1 MPSSAGSRSRAS
13 SRCRRS
19 SIPSPQT
26 TELLEAA
33 MRKLLA
39 ALYSALVYVL
49 FLGVFLYAI
58 GFVENVLVPKSID
71 SDTSGSVAISLLID
85 AGLLA
90 LFAVQ
95 HSLMAR
101 PGFKRLWTRIVPLE
115 IERSTFVLF
124 ASLALALVCCQ
135 WRSLPQPVWSVDG
148 PFAATALLA
157 VSWAGWGLLLLS
169 TFLISHFHLFGL
181 SQGFSRLLGHELPE
195 PAFATP
201 LLYRWLR
208 HPIYAGFILAFWAAP
223 RMSMGHLFFA
233 VATTGYIFLG
243 IWFEERD
250 LIGQF
255 GDRYRQYRATVGM
268 LVPKLRLAWSR
279 KGVAH

>member
-1 MPSSAGSRSRAS
+1 
-13 SRCRRS
+13 
-19 SIPSPQT
+19 
-26 TELLEAA
+26 
-33 MRKLLA
+33 MRQLLA

-71 SDTSGSVAISLLID
+71 SGTSGSVASSLLID
-85 AGLLA
+85 AGLLV

-101 PGFKRLWTRIVPLE
+101 PGFKRLWTRIVPWD

-124 ASLALALVCCQ
+124 ASLVLALMCWQ
-135 WRSLPQPVWSVDG
+135 WRPLPQPVWSIEN
-148 PFAATALLA
+148 PIAARVLLV
-157 VSWAGWGLLLLS
+157 VSWSGWGLLLLS
-169 TFLISHFHLFGL
+169 TFLISHFQLFGL
-181 SQGFSRLLGHELPE
+181 SQGFARLLGLKLPE

-201 LLYRWLR
+201 FLYRWLR

-223 RMSMGHLFFA
+223 HMSLGHLFFA
-233 VATTGYIFLG
+233 VATTGYIFVG

-250 LIGQF
+250 LIAHF

-268 LVPKLRLAWSR
+268 LVPRIRLASPR
-279 KGVAH
+279 KRVAQ

>member
-1 MPSSAGSRSRAS
+1 
-13 SRCRRS
+13 
-19 SIPSPQT
+19 
-26 TELLEAA
+26 

-39 ALYSALVYVL
+39 ALYSTLVYVF

-71 SDTSGSVAISLLID
+71 SGTGDSIAGSLLID

-95 HSLMAR
+95 HSVMAR
-101 PGFKRLWTRIVPLE
+101 PGFKRLWTRVVPWD

-124 ASLALALVCCQ
+124 ASLVLALVCWQ
-135 WRSLPQPVWSVDG
+135 WRSLPQLVWSIEDPIAIKV
-148 PFAATALLA
+148 LLV
-157 VSWAGWGLLLLS
+157 VSWSGWGLLLLS

-181 SQGFSRLLGHELPE
+181 SQSFVRLLGRNLPE
-195 PAFATP
+195 PAFVTP
-201 LLYRWLR
+201 FLYRWLR
-208 HPIYAGFILAFWAAP
+208 HPIYAGFIVAFWAAP
-223 RMSMGHLFFA
+223 HMSLGHLFFA
-233 VATTGYIFLG
+233 VATTGYIFVG

-250 LIGQF
+250 LIAIF

-268 LVPKLRLAWSR
+268 LVPRIRLASRR

>member
-1 MPSSAGSRSRAS
+1 
-13 SRCRRS
+13 
-19 SIPSPQT
+19 
-26 TELLEAA
+26 
-33 MRKLLA
+33 MRKLPA
-39 ALYSALVYVL
+39 ALYSALAYVF

-71 SDTSGSVAISLLID
+71 SGTGDSVASSLLID
-85 AGLLA
+85 AGLLV

-95 HSLMAR
+95 HSVMAR
-101 PGFKRLWTRIVPLE
+101 PGFKRLWTRIVPWD

-124 ASLALALVCCQ
+124 ASLVLALVCWQ
-135 WRSLPQPVWSVDG
+135 WRPLPQSVWLIEDPIAVKV
-148 PFAATALLA
+148 LLV
-157 VSWAGWGLLLLS
+157 VSWSGWGLLLLS

-181 SQGFSRLLGHELPE
+181 SQGFARLLGLKLPE
-195 PAFATP
+195 PAFVTP
-201 LLYRWLR
+201 FLYRWLR

-223 RMSMGHLFFA
+223 HMSLGHLFFA
-233 VATTGYIFLG
+233 VATTGYIFVG

-250 LIGQF
+250 LIAHF

-268 LVPKLRLAWSR
+268 LLPRIRFGSRR

>member
-1 MPSSAGSRSRAS
+1 
-13 SRCRRS
+13 
-19 SIPSPQT
+19 
-26 TELLEAA
+26 

-39 ALYSALVYVL
+39 ALYSALVYVF

-71 SDTSGSVAISLLID
+71 SGTRGPVAGSLLID
-85 AGLLA
+85 AGLLV

-95 HSLMAR
+95 HSVMAR
-101 PGFKRLWTRIVPLE
+101 PGFKRLWTRIVPWD

-124 ASLALALVCCQ
+124 ASLVLALVCWQ
-135 WRSLPQPVWSVDG
+135 WRPLPQSVWSIED
-148 PFAATALLA
+148 PIAAKALLV
-157 VSWAGWGLLLLS
+157 VSWSGWGLLLLS

-181 SQGFSRLLGHELPE
+181 SQGFARLLGRELPE
-195 PAFATP
+195 PAFVTP
-201 LLYRWLR
+201 FLYKWLR

-223 RMSMGHLFFA
+223 HMSLGHLFFA
-233 VATTGYIFLG
+233 VATTGYIFVG

-250 LIGQF
+250 LTAYF

-268 LVPKLRLAWSR
+268 LVPRMRIASTR
-279 KGVAH
+279 KRVAH